1 MHINACYVLDLQKK
15 NYPKVFKNKL
25 ISTEE
30 GPKMQE
36 EITV

>member
-1 MHINACYVLDLQKK
+1 MHINTCYVLDLQKK
-15 NYPKVFKNKL
+15 KNKL